1 MYPHTNN
8 EINFGSYD
16 LVTSSEPIK
25 LNTMRLYNFNY
36 SYPTDVFQSSY
47 NILIELEN
55 IGSVFWLDNTGK
67 ICHYSN
73 NIVRN
78 VNRSNLSQLL
88 SSLLGRQIYIFRNTL
103 EFNNKTKK
111 TLLPRNSILLL
122 STLRIVNGEVFA
134 TYANSGFINQSYSIN
149 VFYRNTFHRSF
160 YLETNKRNDIKFS
173 IIIEYI
179 NYISNYNIDKFNY
192 IMSLLSKFVKHI
204 SMVTDLFTPSPTS
217 NILVFVANKDSG
229 IDILINEILIPLCG
243 SLNCIEINDD
253 TMQNHDIKN
262 QAKNKILYIFNNI
275 TAKTTT
281 NKTKK
286 EALEN
291 FFCPTDYLCSSID
304 IKIITAE
311 KSYLPFNIKFEY
323 SVFMVSGSL
332 ENFLQSIKENNINTI
347 DELKNK
353 ILLDLENFA
362 NILRAYVLKNKNA
375 LTIPKDVDV
384 TIRPALE
391 YCVAKFADG
400 LKNDNNLLTK
410 LQELYVDKIF
420 KDIEKLYDK
429 HKKVE
434 RKYIYEVFKQKY
446 DYDISA
452 TILYKKL
459 KEIDGNLFK
468 TVLAPGGAKCFYFP
482 DKN

>member
-55 IGSVFWLDNTGK
+55 IGSVVWLDNTGK
-67 ICHYSN
+67 ICQDSN

-229 IDILINEILIPLCG
+229 IDIL
-243 SLNCIEINDD
+243 
-253 TMQNHDIKN
+253 
-262 QAKNKILYIFNNI
+262 KNKILYIFNNI